1 MNVWNDFAKPV
12 VVLGSICVL
21 TGALLAVTHSV
32 TQPMIDANAIAT
44 ANAAR
49 AELLPEADTFTE
61 NTSVAVDGVTEI
73 YVADNGAGAVI
84 TAEAGGYGGPVPVMV
99 AFNADGVISAV
110 KFLDN
115 SETPGLGQKV
125 KDEAFS
131 SQFAGKPASELTL
144 GTDITAIAGVTISSR
159 AATNAVNYAIEAYA
173 VLNGAEQTA
182 ELTEEEV
189 LAAVLPDGGALT
201 PVETDV
207 AGVTAAYEAENGGMV
222 IQVEGVG
229 YHDKPMI
236 AIVGFDAQGVITGVW
251 TNGMNEGEPVREA
264 LTGFDFGA
272 GAVGSTDLSGVDGV
286 AGATGSSDLMKQT
299 IQMALDAYQAVKGA

>member
-1 MNVWNDFAKPV
+1 M
-12 VVLGSICVL
+12 
-21 TGALLAVTHSV
+21 
-32 TQPMIDANAIAT
+32 
-44 ANAAR
+44 
-49 AELLPEADTFTE
+49 
-61 NTSVAVDGVTEI
+61 
-73 YVADNGAGAVI
+73 
-84 TAEAGGYGGPVPVMV
+84 
-99 AFNADGVISAV
+99 
-110 KFLDN
+110 
-115 SETPGLGQKV
+115 
-125 KDEAFS
+125 
-131 SQFAGKPASELTL
+131 
-144 GTDITAIAGVTISSR
+144 
-159 AATNAVNYAIEAYA
+159 
-173 VLNGAEQTA
+173 
-182 ELTEEEV
+182 

-201 PVETDV
+201 PVETDA

>member
-32 TQPMIDANAIAT
+32 TQPIIDANAIAT

-73 YVADNGAGAVI
+73 YVADNGAGVVI

-99 AFNADGVISAV
+99 ALNADGVISAV

-115 SETPGLGQKV
+115 SETPGLGQKI

-131 SQFAGKPASELTL
+131 SQFVGKPASELTL

-173 VLNGAEQTA
+173 ILNGAEQTA

-201 PVETDV
+201 PVETDA
-207 AGVTAAYEAENGGMV
+207 AGVTAAYKAENGGMV

-272 GAVGSTDLSGVDGV
+272 GAVGGTDLSGVDGV